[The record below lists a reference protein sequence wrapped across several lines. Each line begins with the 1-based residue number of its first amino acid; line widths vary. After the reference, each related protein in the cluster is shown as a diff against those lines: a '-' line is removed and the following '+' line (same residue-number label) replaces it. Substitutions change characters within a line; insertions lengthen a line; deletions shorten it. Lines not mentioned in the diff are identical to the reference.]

1 MPSNT
6 ILLELTDE
14 ALGEEILDTA
24 TDTTNKFTVMKEA
37 LADFVDEV
45 VLKITEEDV
54 QQVARDE
61 MEVEIWR
68 RSKESCKCHSEITAL
83 LEELSKCYAKISER
97 IQQLSLPPFS

>member
-45 VLKITEEDV
+45 VLKITEDV

-61 MEVEIWR
+61 MKVEIWR

-83 LEELSKCYAKISER
+83 REELSQCYAKISER
-97 IQQLSLPPFS
+97 IQ